1 MAVVL
6 YEKKNQIAYVTIN
19 RPEVMNAMD
28 YEVLAGLA
36 EAWQKLDKDPE
47 LRVAILTGAGGKAF
61 SAGMDI
67 KKVCGEA
74 DKKYF
79 VDLTGI
85 PLAPSVDGA
94 VKPVIAAINGY
105 CLAGGLE
112 LALGCDIRIT
122 SETASFGCPEPR
134 WNLLHGYGALRLPH
148 VIPMSAAMEML
159 LGGDRISAQEAY
171 RIGLVSRV
179 VPPAELMPTAEQMA
193 ERICENGPIAVKMTK
208 EIVYRGLSIPLAEG
222 LRLGA
227 ALNQILMATEDT
239 IEGTRAFVEKRNP
252 KFKNK

>member
-1 MAVVL
+1 MAVVI
-6 YEKKNQIAYVTIN
+6 YEKKNHIAYVTIN

-28 YEVLAGLA
+28 YEVLAELA

-47 LRVAILTGAGGKAF
+47 LRVAILAGAGDKAF

-67 KKVCGEA
+67 KKVCAEA
-74 DKKYF
+74 DTEYF
-79 VDLTGI
+79 VNLTGI
-85 PLAPSVDGA
+85 PLAPTVDKV

-112 LALGCDIRIT
+112 LALGCDIRIA

-148 VIPMSAAMEML
+148 IIPMSAAMEML
-159 LGGDRISAQEAY
+159 LVGDRIDAQEAY
-171 RIGLVSRV
+171 RIGLVSKV
-179 VPPAELMPTAEQMA
+179 VPPAELMPTAEKMA
-193 ERICENGPIAVKMTK
+193 KRVCENGPIAVKLTK
-208 EIVYRGLSIPLAEG
+208 ELVYRGLSIPLAEG

-227 ALNQILMATEDT
+227 ALNHILAGTEDT
-239 IEGTRAFVEKRNP
+239 IEGTKAFAEKRAP
-252 KFKNK
+252 QFKGR